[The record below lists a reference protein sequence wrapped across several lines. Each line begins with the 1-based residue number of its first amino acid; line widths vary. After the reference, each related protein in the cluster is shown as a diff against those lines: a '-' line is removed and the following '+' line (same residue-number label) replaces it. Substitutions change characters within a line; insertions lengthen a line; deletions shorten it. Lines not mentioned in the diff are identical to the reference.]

1 MLCFNTTMW
10 QPIVMFITEALPFQS
25 ACVEKLVIG
34 KSFLQDGKMTTFLQ
48 AELLGACLAKVT
60 LRLEFYE

>member
-1 MLCFNTTMW
+1 MLCFKTTLW

-34 KSFLQDGKMTTFLQ
+34 KSFLQDGKMTIFLQ
-48 AELLGACLAKVT
+48 DEHLGGLPSKSNSET
-60 LRLEFYE
+60 